1 MNFLIDNINI
11 EFFIS
16 DSDIDSIYLHND
28 INYNYEYKYKSN
40 IIVESPINFISL
52 SEIDELFQNIE
63 TNAQLR

>member
-1 MNFLIDNINI
+1 MNFLVNEIKI
-11 EFFIS
+11 EFFIN

-40 IIVESPINFISL
+40 IIGNPINFISL